1 MNIRSRL
8 GFSLIE
14 LLVVMAIIAALV
26 TIAMPRY
33 QASVQTARLTALK
46 ENLRILRASLDRY
59 YEDKGVYPE
68 SLQSLVEEKY
78 LKGVPIDPVSESAQT
93 WVEVDDPEGEVDG
106 IVDVRSGAQ
115 GATPEGTAYAD
126 L

>member
-1 MNIRSRL
+1 MRILRTR

-26 TIAMPRY
+26 TIALPRY
-33 QASVQTARLTALK
+33 QASVETAKLTALK

-68 SLQSLVEEKY
+68 SLQTLVEARY
-78 LKGVPIDPVSESAQT
+78 LKSVPVDPVSDSPQT
-93 WVEVDDPEGEVDG
+93 WMLVEDTAGDVESV
-106 IVDVRSGAQ
+106 VDVRSGAL
-115 GATPEGTAYAD
+115 GTTPDGVPYAD

>member
-1 MNIRSRL
+1 MDASRRR

-68 SLQSLVEEKY
+68 SLQALVEANY
-78 LKGVPIDPVSESAQT
+78 LKGVPMDPVSESAQS
-93 WVEVDDPEGEVDG
+93 WVLVDDPEGEVDG

-115 GATPEGTAYAD
+115 GATPDGVAYAE

>member
-1 MNIRSRL
+1 MTASHAR

-33 QASVQTARLTALK
+33 QASLQTARLTALK
-46 ENLRILRASLDRY
+46 ENLRVLRTSLDRH

-68 SLQSLVEEKY
+68 SLQALVEANY
-78 LKGVPIDPVSESAQT
+78 LKAVPVDPVSESAQT
-93 WVEVDDPEGEVDG
+93 WVLVDDPDGEVDG

-115 GATPEGTAYAD
+115 GATPDGVPYAD